1 MPDAPSS
8 EDPLPERLQRK
19 GGFQQTLNPAFSM
32 KMRGDGPNRAAR
44 FVRDN
49 QMDLARRDDGG
60 GTGISTARDE
70 MRVSGYSIVYPMV
83 TLIECQRKTWAFA
96 SG

>member
-19 GGFQQTLNPAFSM
+19 GRFQQTLNPAFSM

-49 QMDLARRDDGG
+49 QMDLARRDNGG
-60 GTGISTARDE
+60 GQGFRPRA
-70 MRVSGYSIVYPMV
+70 MK
-83 TLIECQRKTWAFA
+83 CAFLA
-96 SG
+96 IQLCIQWLH